1 MYSDPTGHTEY
12 SDPSGYGNYYSSQ
25 AEAKTRAEKQAQF
38 NAGTNLFGMPTAD
51 YAKYKKANQQEYDS
65 SHNEA
70 NYRPSWAYATITS
83 VAKSTTQG
91 NSTIP
96 SAPTPCPTPTPS
108 QSQSTYRSSQTTG
121 TNPFADFWGK
131 VRDIPSN
138 IEYSFSSPN
147 RFFSAALGASVR
159 TVSTFALMP
168 VAFVMDYTVLL
179 PNTIQ
184 NIVRGEENCPI
195 GTCESAVTQ
204 LTDNIEEWCVN
215 ECGGDRRAYEG
226 GESNADVL
234 TTTVGVYYGIKGI
247 CSLAESAAAWRN
259 ARGIAET
266 IEGEA
271 NTPVIGR
278 MQDMADIGEGE
289 YRVADLLPDLGSP
302 QANWNQNSGVLRSIM
317 NQGNPIR
324 DATQFDSI
332 LDPELGIVGTE
343 NTHTFLHMERN
354 LLYEHG
360 WRYCAG
366 YWSLP

>member
-96 SAPTPCPTPTPS
+96 SAPTPCPTPSPS
-108 QSQSTYRSSQTTG
+108 PSTYRSSQTTG
-121 TNPFADFWGK
+121 TNPFEDFLDK
-131 VRDIPSN
+131 IRNIPSN

-147 RFFSAALGASVR
+147 RFFSAALGGGVEVLDNLVLSPLA
-159 TVSTFALMP
+159 FA
-168 VAFVMDYTVLL
+168 MDYTVFL

-184 NIVRGEENCPI
+184 NKAKGEENCPI
-195 GTCESAVTQ
+195 GTCSSAVDQ
-204 LTDNIEEWCVN
+204 LMDNIETYCVN
-215 ECGGDRRAYEG
+215 DLGVDQRAYEG
-226 GESNADVL
+226 GESNADVF

-259 ARGIAET
+259 ARGT
-266 IEGEA
+266 VSGGVK
-271 NTPVIGR
+271 VIGR
-278 MQDMADIGEGE
+278 LEDTVIAKDWKG
-289 YRVADLLPDLGSP
+289 YDVLDSP
-302 QANWNQNSGVLRSIM
+302 NWNMDVNDAWVNEGIEN
-317 NQGNPIR
+317 NQTFYTASPM
-324 DATQFDSI
+324 
-332 LDPELGIVGTE
+332 TE
-343 NTHTFLHMERN
+343 NN
-354 LLYEHG
+354 LISSNPMYPGETVYAREIRMLKE
-360 WRYCAG
+360 AG
-366 YWSLP
+366 YVQEGDYFIPPQ